1 VRRRGAKRRDGQRAP
16 NWKRVVELKVFP
28 AFRTVDGKFGW
39 FGEFGKCWV
48 SNV

>member
-1 VRRRGAKRRDGQRAP
+1 M
-16 NWKRVVELKVFP
+16 VVELKACP
-28 AFRTVDGKFGW
+28 GLRTVDGKFGW